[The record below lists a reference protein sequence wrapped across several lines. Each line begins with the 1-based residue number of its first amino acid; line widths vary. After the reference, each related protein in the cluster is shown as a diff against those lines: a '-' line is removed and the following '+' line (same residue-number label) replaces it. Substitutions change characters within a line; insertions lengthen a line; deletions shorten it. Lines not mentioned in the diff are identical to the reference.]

1 MKIPLTIPYFR
12 LALGLTL
19 AYGFLWMALEGELWR
34 DLVLAAAVTL
44 LVMGSAMAR
53 FLGGRTLSVRRFV
66 IVAVAA
72 GLIAGVAL
80 SLITLFLMA
89 IKMGIHAHGPEYAT
103 REIVWV
109 WQQLPLWSIVGGLV
123 GLGLGLLV
131 AGKRAI

>member
-44 LVMGSAMAR
+44 RVAGYAMTR
-53 FLGGRTLSVRRFV
+53 FPGGRTLSVRRFV

-89 IKMGIHAHGPEYAT
+89 LKMGIHAHGPEYAT

>member
-12 LALGLTL
+12 LVLGLTL

-44 LVMGSAMAR
+44 LVTGYAMTR
-53 FLGGRTLSVRRFV
+53 ISGGRTLSVRRFV

-72 GLIAGVAL
+72 GLVAGVAL
-80 SLITLFLMA
+80 PLVTLFLMA
-89 IKMGIHAHGPEYAT
+89 LKMGIHAHGPEYAT

-109 WQQLPLWSIVGGLV
+109 WRQLSLWSIVGGLV